1 MDSLVRDGWAIAA
14 AMMSAVLAI
23 GIALAFL
30 ESQWGAISGRAG
42 MLSQAFDK
50 IVFLAACG
58 LVVVAATLSTSM
70 LQSAV
75 AQAAGGS
82 RAGLVE
88 AFRQVGTLIV
98 DLLIVAAAILVTLG
112 ILGGSLAGQ
121 FAVLLGRPGGVSD
134 AMARIAGAVICG
146 IGAALTI
153 PIAHAIVNAVSRAAA
168 SWF

>member
-1 MDSLVRDGWAIAA
+1 MDSLVREGWAIAA
-14 AMMSAVLAI
+14 GMMSAVLAI

-30 ESQWGAISGRAG
+30 ESQWGAISGKAY
-42 MLSQAFDK
+42 MLAQAFDK
-50 IVFLAACG
+50 IAFLAACG
-58 LVVVAATLSTSM
+58 LVVVAATLSANM

-75 AQAAGGS
+75 AGALGGS

-98 DLLIVAAAILVTLG
+98 DMLIVAAAILVTLG

-121 FAVLLGRPGGVSD
+121 FAVMLGRAGGVSD
-134 AMARIAGAVICG
+134 AMARIIGAVILG

-153 PIAHAIVNAVSRAAA
+153 PIAHAIVDALSRAAA
-168 SWF
+168 GRV

>member
-1 MDSLVRDGWAIAA
+1 
-14 AMMSAVLAI
+14 MMSAVLAI

-42 MLSQAFDK
+42 MLSHAFDK

-75 AQAAGGS
+75 AGAASGS
-82 RAGLVE
+82 REGFVE
-88 AFRQVGTLIV
+88 AFQRVGTLIV

-134 AMARIAGAVICG
+134 AMSRIVGAVICG

>member
-1 MDSLVRDGWAIAA
+1 MDSLVRDGWVVAA
-14 AMMSAVLAI
+14 AMMSAELAI

-30 ESQWGAISGRAG
+30 ESQWGAISGKAY
-42 MLSQAFDK
+42 MLAQAFDK
-50 IVFLAACG
+50 VAFLAVCG
-58 LVVVAATLSTSM
+58 LVVVAVTLSAST

-75 AQAAGGS
+75 AAAMGGS

-98 DLLIVAAAILVTLG
+98 DLLIVAAAILITLG

-121 FAVLLGRPGGVSD
+121 FAVLLGRASGVSD
-134 AMARIAGAVICG
+134 AMSRIVGAVICG

-168 SWF
+168 GWF

>member
-1 MDSLVRDGWAIAA
+1 VDSLVRDGWAIAA

-30 ESQWGAISGRAG
+30 ESQWGAISGKAY
-42 MLSQAFDK
+42 MLAQAFDK

-75 AQAAGGS
+75 AAAMGGS

-98 DLLIVAAAILVTLG
+98 DLLIVAAALLVTLG
-112 ILGGSLAGQ
+112 ILGGSVAGQ
-121 FAVLLGRPGGVSD
+121 FAIMLGRAGGVSD
-134 AMARIAGAVICG
+134 AMSRIAGAVICG

-153 PIAHAIVNAVSRAAA
+153 PIAHAVVNAVSRAAA